1 MEARR
6 KEGEKKQKTHAGR
19 LLGKVKDRER
29 KGLSGC
35 KVRDSE
41 KGRKWEKKSVS
52 HSTGYVESHL
62 ISLTDA
68 SKIRMV
74 FVFWLVDFLFPFP
87 FNNVLPQLAWTTLGH

>member
-41 KGRKWEKKSVS
+41 KGRK
-52 HSTGYVESHL
+52 
-62 ISLTDA
+62 
-68 SKIRMV
+68 
-74 FVFWLVDFLFPFP
+74 
-87 FNNVLPQLAWTTLGH
+87 